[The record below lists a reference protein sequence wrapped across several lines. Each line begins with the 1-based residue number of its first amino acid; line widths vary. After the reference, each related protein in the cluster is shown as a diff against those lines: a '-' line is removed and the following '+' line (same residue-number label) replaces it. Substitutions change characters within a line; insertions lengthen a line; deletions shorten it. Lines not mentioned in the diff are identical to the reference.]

1 MEELIKLSSMQIKS
15 METKILHENFL
26 KIRSEIHKL
35 KRKKERSID
44 LEIVYC
50 YFVKE
55 IEERI

>member
-35 KRKKERSID
+35 KREKERSID

-50 YFVKE
+50 YLEKE